1 MRKGPK
7 AYLAFGPCFMRT
19 QPTCPIRIRAWQ
31 IYRPPLVFAVAAS
44 TAFKS
49 YSLTSHCAK
58 LVSSSPS
65 APIRKPSDAFSYL
78 KGTVSVTRHLLP
90 LITHSSPSKTA
101 RVWRLRLRRFSPRT
115 HEPSRAQVRA
125 ARSCKTPSSAPF
137 FAGIYLSAWS
147 RVATDKLAQ
156 AVVAPRRMIA
166 ASRRWCQTV
175 GRLLASLCPKDIPYI
190 QRLSTN
196 G

>member
-65 APIRKPSDAFSYL
+65 APIRKSSDAFTYL
-78 KGTVSVTRHLLP
+78 KGTMMRILH
-90 LITHSSPSKTA
+90 TA
-101 RVWRLRLRRFSPRT
+101 LCLT
-115 HEPSRAQVRA
+115 GNAQRPGVAHDVVVLTA
-125 ARSCKTPSSAPF
+125 ADEAYF
-137 FAGIYLSAWS
+137 G
-147 RVATDKLAQ
+147 
-156 AVVAPRRMIA
+156 VAPAHLVLHLAHRK
-166 ASRRWCQTV
+166 SRGFARYPEVTDLIGFV
-175 GRLLASLCPKDIPYI
+175 AR
-190 QRLSTN
+190 N
-196 G
+196 GFHDVL